1 MLRNKLII
9 FMRQH
14 VNPLSRNFNQIE
26 RIPSLVEMF
35 GDPKLNLHLDIG
47 CASGDFLFDLALV
60 NTSWNYLG
68 IEIRERLVKTAKSK
82 VREREINNLYFVFG
96 NAINILNDVQSKFI
110 IKNVK
115 SISFNFPD
123 PWFKKR
129 HYKRRVVQPDFINV
143 LSNSLPKGSL
153 IFIKTDVKD
162 LFDYMDC
169 TISSNFN
176 FQKIDKKDFD
186 LNKSFNPSNFKT
198 NREKYVIV
206 NQLDIFERIY
216 RKT

>member
-1 MLRNKLII
+1 
-9 FMRQH
+9 MRQH
-14 VNPLSRNFNQIE
+14 VNPLSRNFSEIE
-26 RIPSLVEMF
+26 RIPPLIEMF
-35 GDPKLNLHLDIG
+35 GDPRLHLHLDIG
-47 CASGDFLFDLALV
+47 CAAGQFLFDLALV

-68 IEIRERLVKTAKSK
+68 IEIRERLVKNAKLK
-82 VREREINNLYFVFG
+82 VREKEINNLYFVFG
-96 NAINILNDVQSKFI
+96 NAHNILHDVQSQFI

-129 HYKRRVVQPDFINV
+129 HYKRRVVQPEFINI
-143 LSNSLPKGSL
+143 LSHSLQKGSL

-176 FQKIDKKDFD
+176 FKKIDKKDF
-186 LNKSFNPSNFKT
+186 NYSESFNPNKVKT

-216 RKT
+216 IKI

>member
-1 MLRNKLII
+1 
-9 FMRQH
+9 MRQH

-26 RIPSLVEMF
+26 SIPSLVEMF
-35 GDPKLNLHLDIG
+35 SDSKLNLHLDIG

-110 IKNVK
+110 IKNLK

-129 HYKRRVVQPDFINV
+129 HYKRRVVQPEFINK

-169 TISSNFN
+169 AISSNFN
-176 FQKIDKKDFD
+176 FQEIDKKDF
-186 LNKSFNPSNFKT
+186 NVSKSFNPNNLKT

>member
-1 MLRNKLII
+1 MNLR
-9 FMRQH
+9 
-14 VNPLSRNFNQIE
+14 
-26 RIPSLVEMF
+26 EMF
-35 GDPKLNLHLDIG
+35 GDSKLNLHLDIG
-47 CASGDFLFDLALV
+47 CAGGEFLFDLALV

-68 IEIRERLVKTAKSK
+68 IEIREKLVKNAKLK
-82 VREREINNLYFVFG
+82 VLEREVKNLYFLFG
-96 NAINILNDVQSKFI
+96 NAYNILNEVESKLI
-110 IKNVK
+110 IKNLK

-129 HYKRRVVQPDFINV
+129 HYKRRVIQPVFINI
-143 LSNSLPKGSL
+143 LSNSLQKGTL

-169 TISSNFN
+169 TISSNFC
-176 FQKIDKKDFD
+176 FKTIDKNDF
-186 LNKSFNPSNFKT
+186 NYFESFNPNKVKT

-216 RKT
+216 IKN